1 MVMDKSMHVNIC
13 VYGSALSTIPHEVF
27 MKTYNAH
34 HRPLQTQKLVQKDTK
49 LLVTNGIGW
58 VLQGGVIISATLIL
72 LGLFLLPTRPGG
84 LSITRLL
91 NFPQTLDE
99 VRVGLLT
106 WHAQAFIALG
116 LLVLIATP
124 VARVAVSILVFT
136 LERDRKYI
144 IITIAVLAILL

>member
-1 MVMDKSMHVNIC
+1 MVRRKSRMYRSVL
-13 VYGSALSTIPHEVF
+13 VTTLHEAT
-27 MKTYNAH
+27 MKTYDAH
-34 HRPLQTQKLVQKDTK
+34 HKTLQTQKLVQKDTK

-58 VLQGGVIISATLIL
+58 VLQGGVLISAALIL

-84 LSITRLL
+84 LSLTRLL